1 MAGALPVPDDR
12 VHPSFG
18 DRRDPMRR
26 VRTEIRG
33 GAVRAHP
40 GVGTVDRIGVGV
52 GVHRGCVRFGA
63 AWHGPILARNTSVPA
78 LPLDLG
84 PVSLYLGTSHLECV
98 VERTPETAMTW
109 TDERVETLKKMWAEG
124 QSASQIAKELGGV
137 TRNAVIGK
145 VHRLGLSNRVGPGGA
160 PEAEEEDLIMP
171 VPPRIDPPPP
181 ESEEP
186 VEPEVEPEPLV
197 AEAPADILAAPSAVV
212 TALPVRKLI
221 IPAGQ
226 PLPPQPSANEISP
239 EALASVREVEKR
251 AKRLTLM
258 ELTER
263 TCKWPIG
270 DPATEDFWFC
280 GLPSLPGKPYCEAH
294 VGVAFQPMSARR
306 DRRR

>member
-1 MAGALPVPDDR
+1 M
-12 VHPSFG
+12 S
-18 DRRDPMRR
+18 
-26 VRTEIRG
+26 
-33 GAVRAHP
+33 
-40 GVGTVDRIGVGV
+40 
-52 GVHRGCVRFGA
+52 
-63 AWHGPILARNTSVPA
+63 
-78 LPLDLG
+78 
-84 PVSLYLGTSHLECV
+84 
-98 VERTPETAMTW
+98 W
-109 TDERVETLKKMWAEG
+109 TDERVETLKRMWNEG

-145 VHRLGLSNRVGPGGA
+145 VHRLGLSNRVGGKDDEDEVAAA
-160 PEAEEEDLIMP
+160 PAP
-171 VPPRIDPPPP
+171 SAAR
-181 ESEEP
+181 
-186 VEPEVEPEPLV
+186 PEPAARPDPAPR
-197 AEAPADILAAPSAVV
+197 AEAPRPAAAPAAPAAAPVSNV
-212 TALPVRKLI
+212 TPLPVRKAI

-226 PLPPQPSANEISP
+226 PLPPQPSLNEISP

-251 AKRLTLM
+251 ARKLTLM

>member
-1 MAGALPVPDDR
+1 M
-12 VHPSFG
+12 
-18 DRRDPMRR
+18 
-26 VRTEIRG
+26 
-33 GAVRAHP
+33 
-40 GVGTVDRIGVGV
+40 
-52 GVHRGCVRFGA
+52 
-63 AWHGPILARNTSVPA
+63 
-78 LPLDLG
+78 
-84 PVSLYLGTSHLECV
+84 
-98 VERTPETAMTW
+98 PEYGEHQMSW
-109 TDERVETLKKMWAEG
+109 TDERVETLKKMWGEG

-145 VHRLGLSNRVGPGGA
+145 VHRLGLSNRVGGKDDGD
-160 PEAEEEDLIMP
+160 EAELP
-171 VPPRIDPPPP
+171 ATAPAQR
-181 ESEEP
+181 
-186 VEPEVEPEPLV
+186 
-197 AEAPADILAAPSAVV
+197 AEAGRSDGAAARPETAPGRPDPVTARAAGPNGAAAASPAAAAAAAAPAAAPAASNGATGATV
-212 TALPVRKLI
+212 TPIPLRKAI
-221 IPAGQ
+221 VPAGQ

-251 AKRLTLM
+251 ARKLTLM